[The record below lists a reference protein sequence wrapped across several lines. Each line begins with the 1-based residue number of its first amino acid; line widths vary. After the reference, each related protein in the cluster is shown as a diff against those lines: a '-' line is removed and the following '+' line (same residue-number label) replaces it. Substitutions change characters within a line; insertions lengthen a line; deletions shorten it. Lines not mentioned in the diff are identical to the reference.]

1 MQHLGG
7 FQWQWGGPGN
17 GSVAPV
23 FVLEVLRFSQQC
35 CRFAYLGLWW
45 CVTGYVVPA
54 VLRGYTAFIFSF
66 GHCDALKCYPT
77 YSLGSSHVACLEP
90 LSYSL
95 LFVLISAVSRTRW
108 GLLMRQQCVTF
119 FSKQQYPCV
128 QFLPVTELHCFPKLH
143 YTASSLLSGSG
154 LYFQNSV
161 PNLDQ
166 SKVKALYLF
175 YSSYFCN
182 HMKHNHAIPECWR
195 YGLHTLEAS
204 VHSQSHW
211 RIFMVDKVP
220 MGQVPPPV
228 L

>member
-1 MQHLGG
+1 
-7 FQWQWGGPGN
+7 
-17 GSVAPV
+17 
-23 FVLEVLRFSQQC
+23 
-35 CRFAYLGLWW
+35 
-45 CVTGYVVPA
+45 
-54 VLRGYTAFIFSF
+54 
-66 GHCDALKCYPT
+66 
-77 YSLGSSHVACLEP
+77 
-90 LSYSL
+90 
-95 LFVLISAVSRTRW
+95 
-108 GLLMRQQCVTF
+108 MRQQCVTF

-220 MGQVPPPV
+220 MGQGPPPQYSKSSPIIIN
-228 L
+228 LQMLHIHSPPICRTANKLTRGCSSTQGRQCDCAIREYIYIYIYIYIIHARTHTHTQSKILLI